1 MEFQICTTAIDFA
14 VNYHNVTVCMKGNE
28 KGGKGEEGKGEG
40 GENEA
45 RLNKWNNKERH
56 FVLK

>member
-1 MEFQICTTAIDFA
+1 MEFQTCTTAIDFP
-14 VNYHNVTVCMKGNE
+14 VNYQCNSIKGNE
-28 KGGKGEEGKGEG
+28 KEGGEG
-40 GENEA
+40 EGEGENEA